1 MTDAETHDG
10 RGGASIEWLDVV
22 DADNRVVGRAPRDVA
37 HRDGLLH
44 RSVHLL
50 LLDGAGRVFVQRRSD
65 TKDTNPGL
73 WDSSAAGHVDSGESP
88 LAAAVRELREEL
100 GVRVPTEALDAHRR
114 ARGPHRPTGSSS
126 SRSTGSISDD
136 PLTLEEEEIAEGRWL
151 EPAALLEWMAREPED
166 FTDVFREVWRSARP
180 DVRRASPAEARFRPP
195 GRSIVATCSRAPS
208 AEAPPA
214 RLG

>member
-1 MTDAETHDG
+1 MTDVGTRDG
-10 RGGASIEWLDVV
+10 SGDASSGDVDGKASIEWLDVV

-37 HRDGLLH
+37 HRDGLMH

-100 GVRVPTEALDAHRR
+100 GVRASPEALTR
-114 ARGPHRPTGSSS
+114 TGGLEPAPANGFEFVEIY
-126 SRSTGSISDD
+126 RVISDD
-136 PLTLEEEEIAEGRWL
+136 PLTLEEDEIAEGRWL
-151 EPAALLEWMAREPED
+151 EPAALVAWMAREPEV

-180 DVRRASPAEARFRPP
+180 DGAGGS
-195 GRSIVATCSRAPS
+195 G
-208 AEAPPA
+208 
-214 RLG
+214 